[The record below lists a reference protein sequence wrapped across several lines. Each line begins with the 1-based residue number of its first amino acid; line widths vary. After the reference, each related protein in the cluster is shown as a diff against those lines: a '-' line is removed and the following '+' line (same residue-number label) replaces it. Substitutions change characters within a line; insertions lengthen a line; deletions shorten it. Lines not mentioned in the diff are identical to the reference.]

1 MITPLSRYIALCLP
15 LFATLGLQAQTP
27 PPPPVPLVQVTF
39 KAVAIGRGIADLG
52 YMQQGKK
59 VRFYPA
65 NLTISQN
72 LTYKGPQELEFIQ
85 TQKIDGIP
93 QEVPVAKVTFPPDIQ
108 KALVLFVPLRG
119 QPVKY
124 SALAIPNS
132 ETESPANSVRV
143 INYSGRILPIS
154 LNGDRAI
161 LQPNEIKVVQTP
173 KSELSVLIPRVLK
186 ETADQPDVC
195 EATYHVPEG
204 GRMTLLIAPRARG
217 DKKETENVII
227 YDLAEDPAPRKSPTA
242 PGTP

>member
-1 MITPLSRYIALCLP
+1 MNTRIPHFLALSLP
-15 LFATLGLQAQTP
+15 LLIAFNLQAQTP
-27 PPPPVPLVQVTF
+27 PTPPAPIVQVTF

-52 YMQQGKK
+52 YMQNGKK
-59 VRFYPA
+59 IRFYPA

-85 TQKIDGIP
+85 TQKTDGTP
-93 QEVPVAKVTFPPDIQ
+93 QEVPVAKVTFPLDIQ

-119 QPVKY
+119 QPGKY

-143 INYSGRILPIS
+143 INYSGRPLPIS

-161 LQPNEIKVVQTP
+161 LQPNEIKVVPTP
-173 KSELSVLIPRVLK
+173 KSELSLLIPRVKK
-186 ETADQPDVC
+186 ESADQPDVC
-195 EATYHVPEG
+195 DASYHVPEG
-204 GRMTLLIAPRARG
+204 GRMTLLIAPRSRG
-217 DKKETENVII
+217 DKVESENVII
-227 YDLAEDPAPRKSPTA
+227 YDLAEDPTPRKSPTA

>member
-1 MITPLSRYIALCLP
+1 VPL
-15 LFATLGLQAQTP
+15 GVKAQTP
-27 PPPPVPLVQVTF
+27 TPPPLPLVQVNF

-72 LTYKGPQELEFIQ
+72 LTYKGPQELVFIQ
-85 TQKIDGIP
+85 TQIIDGNP
-93 QEVPVAKVTFPPDIQ
+93 QEVPVAKVTFPLDIQ

-119 QPVKY
+119 EPGKY
-124 SALAIPNS
+124 TALAIANS
-132 ETESPANSVRV
+132 ETESPTNSVRV

-154 LNGDRAI
+154 LNDDRAI
-161 LQPNEIKVVQTP
+161 LQPNEIKIVHTP
-173 KSELSVLIPRVLK
+173 KSELNVLIPRVLK
-186 ETADQPDVC
+186 ETADQPEVC

-227 YDLAEDPAPRKSPTA
+227 YDLAEDPATRKSPTA